1 MDNLSRFYLELAT
14 NASKLDAFNNGSN
27 AAELA
32 ANRQRLLAEAGVED
46 ADKLLCMDSESL
58 RKNLATALIS
68 STGNWNGLD
77 KTSSNDDN
85 RNNVGNIGLSR
96 AVN

>member
-27 AAELA
+27 AAELV

-46 ADKLLCMDSESL
+46 ADKLLTMDSESL
-58 RKNLATALIS
+58 RQSMAKTLIS
-68 STGNWNGLD
+68 ITGDWKGLE
-77 KTSSNDDN
+77 KSSSNKDN
-85 RNNVGNIGLSR
+85 KSNIVSIKKY
-96 AVN
+96 NH